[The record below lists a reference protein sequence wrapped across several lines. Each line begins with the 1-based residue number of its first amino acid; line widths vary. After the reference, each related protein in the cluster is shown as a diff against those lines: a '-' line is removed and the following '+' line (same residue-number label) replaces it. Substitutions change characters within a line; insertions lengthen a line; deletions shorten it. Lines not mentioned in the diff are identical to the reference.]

1 MALTSRTIVA
11 MLALVGGLAACGSS
25 DEGADS
31 APAMDGRLIAPECGG
46 GYDLEDAQV
55 TLRNESD
62 EIIGTATTTSNRVA
76 PLTAPCVVDFSI
88 SEVPKA
94 KFYTIKIGTHA
105 GPAWSAKELA
115 SQDFD
120 PELTLDDAEV
130 TIVNNADFCS
140 AMAEVEDIFDNV
152 DLLNDDPDAWT
163 DRLQSYK
170 ADIHGYAAGILLNEP
185 DSEVALKAITAGD
198 ALDGVDG
205 WERAKA
211 LNADLEPFNDAISDP
226 FKEAGCGYW
235 MPTTYS

>member
-1 MALTSRTIVA
+1 MAFVGRTLA
-11 MLALVGGLAACGSS
+11 AALALAGGLAACGNGD
-25 DEGADS
+25 DES
-31 APAMDGRLIAPECGG
+31 VPAPAMDGRLIAPECGG

-55 TLRNESD
+55 TLRDESD

-88 SEVPKA
+88 SEVPEA

-115 SQDFD
+115 AQDFD

-130 TIVNNADFCS
+130 TIVDEVDFCS
-140 AMAEVEDIFDNV
+140 AMSEVEDLFDNV
-152 DLLNDDPDAWT
+152 ELLNDDPDAWT
-163 DRLQSYK
+163 DQLQSYK
-170 ADIHGYAAGILLNEP
+170 ADIHGYAAGLLLEEP
-185 DSEVALKAITAGD
+185 SSEVALEAITAGD

-211 LNADLEPFNDAISDP
+211 LNADLAPFNDAISGP
-226 FKEAGCGYW
+226 FKEADCGYW